1 MMRSWR
7 LAGLALACG
16 VVRAVIEAAGGAPGS
31 GVVLFLIFAVIA
43 GLLSP
48 LAFPRSI
55 GAAQAQALSAK
66 DGQPIIYWRPGCPYC
81 MRLRRRLG
89 RDASR
94 AHWVNIWADPDG
106 AAAVRAV
113 TGGDETVPTVV
124 AGAESLVN
132 PDPTRILELLRTR

>member
-1 MMRSWR
+1 MVRSWR
-7 LAGLALACG
+7 LAGALLAFG
-16 VVRAVIEAAGGAPGS
+16 VVLAVIESIGGAPGS
-31 GVVLFLIFAVIA
+31 GVVLFLIFAVVA

-48 LAFPRSI
+48 LAFPQSI
-55 GAAQAQALSAK
+55 GAAQAQELSAK
-66 DGQPIIYWRPGCPYC
+66 DGRPIIYWRPGCPYC

-94 AHWVNIWADPDG
+94 AHWVNIWTDPEG

-124 AGAESLVN
+124 AGTESFVN
-132 PDPTRILELLRTR
+132 PDPARMRELLRTR